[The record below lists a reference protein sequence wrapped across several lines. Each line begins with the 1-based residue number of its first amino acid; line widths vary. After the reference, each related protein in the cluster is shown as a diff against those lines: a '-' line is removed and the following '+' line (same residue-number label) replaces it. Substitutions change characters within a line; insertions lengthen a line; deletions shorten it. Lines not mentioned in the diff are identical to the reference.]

1 MLKKKNPKQPT
12 DYKTLRIRVPPE
24 FEVQDL
30 LNKVKTVRAQLNKKK
45 SVERKLWM
53 GNHVLLEAIKIG
65 LHNLD
70 TSNRPTV
77 KTTKAKAKYT
87 RKTR

>member
-1 MLKKKNPKQPT
+1 MLKKKNPKHPT

-30 LNKVKTVRAQLNKKK
+30 LKKVKTVRAQLNKKK

-65 LHNLD
+65 LDNLEI
-70 TSNRPTV
+70 SNTPTI
-77 KTTKAKAKYT
+77 KPAKAKTKYS